1 MDIGG
6 QPCRSNW
13 KGSVHFVQSPSP
25 LGESLHWS
33 CCGVPFGR
41 PWLLILD
48 KLHCPLEQRP
58 PDPSQQ
64 DQLTSRRAG

>member
-1 MDIGG
+1 MSRKVRLLYENRCIG
-6 QPCRSNW
+6 R
-13 KGSVHFVQSPSP
+13 VAEFR
-25 LGESLHWS
+25 LEDL
-33 CCGVPFGR
+33 
-41 PWLLILD
+41 WLLILD